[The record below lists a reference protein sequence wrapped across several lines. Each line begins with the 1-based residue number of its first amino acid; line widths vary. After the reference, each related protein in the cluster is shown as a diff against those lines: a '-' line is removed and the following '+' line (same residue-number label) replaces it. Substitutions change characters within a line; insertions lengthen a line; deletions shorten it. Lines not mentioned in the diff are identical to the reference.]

1 MQEVISLPE
10 TGSPE
15 WHALRRTGLGGS
27 DAAAAVGMSKWKT
40 PRQLYLEKIGESE
53 TIENEP
59 MRWGT
64 ILEPVVRQEYCN
76 QTGRTV
82 IAPGLIRHAARDCI
96 FFNADGIADACRLY
110 EGKTARTAEGWGEPG
125 SDEIPQEYMLQV
137 QHGMA
142 VLGLEVADVAV
153 LIGGSDFRLYTVAA
167 DEELQCLLL
176 EQEERF
182 WVDHVLARV
191 PPKATTPEDVRRM
204 WRVSSGRGITAE
216 PQIASAVAELANV
229 KATLKVLEEYENTL
243 AGAIQSQ
250 MADAAELLGDDG
262 KPLATWKNINASRR
276 FDMAAFK
283 AANPE
288 LHESFMV
295 NPPPQRRF
303 LLKVKGNPCLP
314 QPQPVVPNLPAE

>member
-1 MQEVISLPE
+1 MPEVIALPE

-40 PRQLYLEKIGESE
+40 PRQVYLEKIGEAE
-53 TIENEP
+53 TVENEP

-64 ILEPVVRQEYCN
+64 ILEPIVRQEYCN
-76 QTGRTV
+76 QTGRIV
-82 IAPGLIRHAARDCI
+82 IAPGLIRHATRDCI
-96 FFNADGIADACRLY
+96 FFNADGIADACRLF

-125 SDEIPQEYMLQV
+125 TDEVPPEYMLQV

-153 LIGGSDFRLYTVAA
+153 LIGGSDFRIYTVAA
-167 DEELQCLLL
+167 DEELQSLLL

-191 PPKATTPEDVRRM
+191 PPKATTPEDIRRM
-204 WRVSSGRGITAE
+204 WRVSSGTKVTAE
-216 PQIASAVAELANV
+216 PNVAAAVVQAANV
-229 KATLKVLEEYENTL
+229 KATIKALEEYSEAL

-250 MADAAELLGDDG
+250 MQDAAELVSDEGDL
-262 KPLATWKNINASRR
+262 LATWKNVNGIRR
-276 FDMAAFK
+276 FNVAKFK
-283 AANPE
+283 EVHPTLYEMFLSEPA
-288 LHESFMV
+288 
-295 NPPPQRRF
+295 PQRRF
-303 LLKVKGNPCLP
+303 LLKTKGQICLP
-314 QPQPVVPNLPAE
+314 QSLTVQNLPAE